1 VQRKAFD
8 LEERLV
14 TFAVRVIGVVEAL
27 PATRAGSHVAGQVL
41 RCGTSPAPN
50 YAEAQAAES
59 RSDFLHK
66 MKICLKELRETKVWL
81 LIASRKPLIEP
92 TGKLEPLLN
101 ECNELIAIFAASIST
116 AQKNRAAKPSRQP
129 ANPDGES

>member
-1 VQRKAFD
+1 MQRKAFD

-50 YAEAQAAES
+50 YAEARAAES
-59 RSDFLHK
+59 RRDFVHK
-66 MKICLKELRETKVWL
+66 LGICLKELRETRCWL
-81 LIASRKPLIEP
+81 RLTLRAQ
-92 TGKLEPLLN
+92 LLPAKRLTSLLD
-101 ECNELIAIFAASIST
+101 ECEQLVSIMVKSIVT
-116 AQKNRAAKPSRQP
+116 AKSNSKR
-129 ANPDGES
+129 NTVE